1 MDGDDIYD
9 CINYITIKLKG
20 GIDLARKV
28 KCYET
33 GEWGNSDTFY
43 KAPDNH
49 YYKSKQIYEQRQKR
63 NQDYNQIKDIVCFE
77 FLGYQK
83 GQRFPTILTRKL
95 NELSFYPNEV
105 ILETIQDQQENII
118 YWLNHKDFNS
128 DYNKIAYIFAIISNH
143 INDVYQQWKQKQ
155 YAKQKSKEIEKIQVE
170 DIRPSVHKCS
180 DISNWLDEDE

>member
-1 MDGDDIYD
+1 MSK
-9 CINYITIKLKG
+9 IKV
-20 GIDLARKV
+20 RCQV
-28 KCYET
+28 T
-33 GEWGNSDTFY
+33 GEYGTADSFY
-43 KAPDNH
+43 HAPDKH
-49 YYKSKQIYEQRQKR
+49 YYKTKEIYENKIKESEARKQII
-63 NQDYNQIKDIVCFE
+63 DTICFD
-77 FLGYQK
+77 FLDYQK
-83 GQRFPTILTRKL
+83 GQVFPKVLTSKL
-95 NELSFYPNEV
+95 KELSFYPNEV